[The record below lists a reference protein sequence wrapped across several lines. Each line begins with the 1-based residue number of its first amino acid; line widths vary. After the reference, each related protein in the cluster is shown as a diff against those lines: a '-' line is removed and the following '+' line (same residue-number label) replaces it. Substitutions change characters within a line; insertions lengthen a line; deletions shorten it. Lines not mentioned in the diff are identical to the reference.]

1 MTKKE
6 REQMLDKL
14 RGERARLIRQ
24 AEALQNE
31 LRGLDRAIAL
41 FEAESGEPKP
51 RPKNVKN
58 MVHKI
63 VEEAGLIGVNVEE
76 VLTIAKNSGIHLER
90 GTVAS
95 NLSRGK
101 TAGLYE
107 ARDGRYFFR
116 MDPSPQP
123 GDAYAAQSV
132 N

>member
-1 MTKKE
+1 
-6 REQMLDKL
+6 MLDKL
-14 RGERARLIRQ
+14 RLERARLLRQ

-41 FEAESGEPKP
+41 IEADAGEPKP

-58 MVHKI
+58 IIHKI
-63 VEEAGLIGVNVEE
+63 VEDAGLVGVNVDE
-76 VLTIAKNSGIHLER
+76 VLSVARNGGTHLER
-90 GTVAS
+90 ATVAS

-101 TAGLYE
+101 AAGLYE

-116 MDPSPQP
+116 MGPSPSSGEP
-123 GDAYAAQSV
+123 LGGVTV

>member
-1 MTKKE
+1 
-6 REQMLDKL
+6 MLEKL
-14 RGERARLIRQ
+14 RAERGRLLRQ

-41 FEAESGEPKP
+41 IEAESGEPKTRP
-51 RPKNVKN
+51 RNVKD
-58 MVHKI
+58 MIHRI
-63 VEEAGLIGVNVEE
+63 VEDAGLIGITVDE
-76 VLTIAKNSGIHLER
+76 VLEVAKARGIHLER

-101 TAGLYE
+101 SAGLFE

-116 MDPSPQP
+116 MGPSPST
-123 GDAYAAQSV
+123 GAAYATTSV